1 MLYPNFYENEYAT
14 FFASFLLILSDLT
27 ACVYTL
33 LKIFRILCFSKVTFD
48 QLPLLNPYKW
58 PLSFF
63 RVATK
68 PYFQFWSRILPS
80 LRLGKVSYDVS
91 TILGLEILSSLIF
104 LSVQLRALTFMEA
117 QKILAFI
124 NTG

>member
-68 PYFQFWSRILPS
+68 PYFQVWSRILPS

-117 QKILAFI
+117 QKILAVI

>member
-1 MLYPNFYENEYAT
+1 MLYPNFYEKEYAT

-117 QKILAFI
+117 QKILAVI

>member
-14 FFASFLLILSDLT
+14 FFSSFLLILSDLT

>member
-117 QKILAFI
+117 QKILAVI

>member
-1 MLYPNFYENEYAT
+1 MLYENPALANFLAY
-14 FFASFLLILSDLT
+14 SLILLSDLL

-68 PYFQFWSRILPS
+68 PYFKFWSTLLPS
-80 LRLGKVSYDVS
+80 LKLGKVSYDVS
-91 TILGLEILSSLIF
+91 TIFGLEALSSFIF
-104 LSVQLRALTFMEA
+104 LSLQLRASTFTEAERILTT
-117 QKILAFI
+117 L
-124 NTG
+124 NG